1 MLKLESDRY
10 LPVVPLSEYFSQFRV
25 LIIPPWQREYSWDT
39 GDDSQVETLLKD
51 FSKFARSE
59 SDKEYLLGSII
70 LCEERKDLD
79 KSEPLLIDGQQR
91 SLTLTLFLMCCR
103 KYIKNHNLIDGRN
116 NQHIAIANKINECLT
131 DNPMG
136 KYFPKVSMN
145 QARANEILAEI
156 FTWSESTSN
165 VGNEIFKR
173 ADSQTVTQKNLCA
186 VAEYIYDKLEEEE
199 FFAKSKI
206 VENIG
211 KILDGVK
218 LIEIT
223 LDNKKESIAVFDR
236 INDRGMKLTSAD
248 LIKNILFREV
258 SDKDFDSISDY
269 WKPMSERLMETKKIR
284 LQDPKYLIRAMAQ
297 MHHGAHLSYDDLVS
311 HWEGVFAD
319 ENKGMSP
326 MDFAKELSLS
336 AEQLLTFVKRE
347 HPVHGNLSEIY
358 LSGELG
364 SVQHYAVL
372 LAGSRISDKK
382 AFLHL
387 LRQVNARTL
396 IYMYSKERT
405 QAFDLMIPN
414 WAHGV
419 FSLGVNA
426 TVEGLNKV
434 YKDFALPAVE
444 RFEALNLN
452 MMKWRYTNAGDRK
465 KIRSVLA
472 LLSAHFN
479 QLCEKQIKVEDAMR
493 TRRTR
498 EGQTWEIEHVL
509 PQSINKTDEYQ
520 QIGNLVLLAPVDNRD
535 ASNALPQD
543 KKLHYNQS
551 DLVLTKTLS
560 DLSLSNTAESAY
572 SKLLTDLGMIKPLF
586 NLEKWN
592 IEAIKV
598 RGEFYFNYL
607 KYILESV
614 AK

>member
-1 MLKLESDRY
+1 MLKLESSRY
-10 LPVVPLSEYFSQFRV
+10 LPVVPLSEYFAQFRV
-25 LIIPPWQREYSWDT
+25 LVIPPWQREYSWDT
-39 GDDSQVETLLKD
+39 GSDSQVETLLKD
-51 FSKFARSE
+51 FSKFARSLDE
-59 SDKEYLLGSII
+59 KEYLLGSII
-70 LCEERKDLD
+70 LCEESNRSE

-116 NQHIAIANKINECLT
+116 SQHIAIANKINECLT

-145 QARANEILAEI
+145 QAKANEILAEI

-186 VAEYIYDKLEEEE
+186 VAEYIYDKLEDEE
-199 FFAKSKI
+199 FFAKSEI
-206 VENIG
+206 VENVG
-211 KILDGVK
+211 KILNGVK

-258 SDKDFDSISDY
+258 SDKEFDSISDY
-269 WKPMSERLMETKKIR
+269 WKPMSERLMETKKSR

-319 ENKGMSP
+319 EEMKVSP
-326 MDFAKELSLS
+326 MDFAKELSSS
-336 AEQLLTFVKRE
+336 AEQLLGYVKRE
-347 HPVHGNLSEIY
+347 HPVYGALPEIY

-396 IYMYSKERT
+396 LYMFSKERT

-419 FSLGVNA
+419 FKLGANA
-426 TVEGLNKV
+426 SIEGLNKV
-434 YKDFALPAVE
+434 YKDHALPDPE
-444 RFEALNLN
+444 RFELLSVN

-465 KIRSVLA
+465 KIRAVLA

-479 QLCEKQIKVEDAMR
+479 GLCEKHIKVEDAMR
-493 TRRTR
+493 TRRTK
-498 EGQTWEIEHVL
+498 EGQPWEIEHVM
-509 PQSINKTDEYQ
+509 PQSINKTDEFQ

-535 ASNALPQD
+535 ASNSSPKD

-560 DLSLSNTAESAY
+560 ELALSNSAESAY
-572 SKLLTDLGMIKPLF
+572 SKLVRELDFSRPAW
-586 NLEKWN
+586 NLDNWT
-592 IEAIKV
+592 IDSVRA
-598 RGEFYFNYL
+598 RGEFYFKYL

>member
-10 LPVVPLSEYFSQFRV
+10 LPVVPLSEYFAQFRV
-25 LIIPPWQREYSWDT
+25 LVIPPWQREYSWDT

-51 FSKFARSE
+51 FSHFARSAQE
-59 SDKEYLLGSII
+59 KEYLLGSII
-70 LCEERKDLD
+70 LCEENKTVE

-116 NQHIAIANKINECLT
+116 NQHIDIANKINQCLT

-145 QARANEILAEI
+145 QAKANEILSEI

-186 VAEYIYDKLEEEE
+186 VAEYIYDKLEAEE
-199 FFAKSKI
+199 FFAKSQI
-206 VENIG
+206 VENVG
-211 KILDGVK
+211 KILNGVK

-223 LDNKKESIAVFDR
+223 LDNKKESIAIFDR

-258 SDKDFDSISDY
+258 SDKEFDSISDY
-269 WKPMSERLMETKKIR
+269 WKPMSEKLMETKKSR
-284 LQDPKYLIRAMAQ
+284 LQDPKYLIRSMAQ

-311 HWEGVFAD
+311 HWEQIFSD
-319 ENKGMSP
+319 EKMEMPP
-326 MDFAKELSLS
+326 MAFAKELSLS
-336 AEQLLTFVKRE
+336 AENLLNYVKRE
-347 HPVHGNLSEIY
+347 HPVHGALSEIY

-387 LRQVNARTL
+387 LRQVNHRTL
-396 IYMYSKERT
+396 IYMLSKERT
-405 QAFDLMIPN
+405 QAFDLMIPD

-419 FSLGVNA
+419 YKLGPSASIEAINS
-426 TVEGLNKV
+426 V
-434 YKDFALPAVE
+434 YRDKALPDEE
-444 RFEALNLN
+444 RFEALALN

-465 KIRSVLA
+465 KIRAVLA
-472 LLSAHFN
+472 LMSAHFN
-479 QLCEKQIKVEDAMR
+479 QLCEKPMKVEDAMR
-493 TRRTR
+493 TKRTR
-498 EGQTWEIEHVL
+498 DNQPWEIEHVL
-509 PQSINKTDEYQ
+509 PQSMNKSDDYQ
-520 QIGNLVLLAPVDNRD
+520 QIGNLVLLAPVDNRE
-535 ASNALPQD
+535 ASNASPKE

-560 DLSLSNTAESAY
+560 DLALSNSAESAY
-572 SKLLTDLGMIKPLF
+572 SKLLRELDLSKPVCSLD
-586 NLEKWN
+586 NWDV
-592 IEAIKV
+592 EAVKK
-598 RGEFYFNYL
+598 RGDFYFRYL
-607 KYILESV
+607 KLILESV
-614 AK
+614 AN